1 MSKHPIKAS
10 GRSITA
16 VRQTSPVT
24 VHDAGETVKTE
35 GARRFLSFEYS
46 YTEMSSRDG
55 RTHVRANKTRFADG
69 KLTREAFE
77 GQTRRR
83 RLSAHRGRGEP
94 TDDAHLVVVCAVD
107 TWPALRPRV
116 TR

>member
-55 RTHVRANKTRFADG
+55 RTHVRASKTRFADG

-77 GQTRRR
+77 GELDADEYGHIVDEANRQMMRTLSWFVPWIP
-83 RLSAHRGRGEP
+83 RLRSDRE
-94 TDDAHLVVVCAVD
+94 
-107 TWPALRPRV
+107 
-116 TR
+116 